1 MSKEVDMNVTNV
13 FERNFKSLND
23 ESIKYIINQGGSS
36 SSKTYSILQCL
47 IIKAL
52 SKPNLKI
59 DIIRFS
65 QPLLMK
71 SVYPDFIRIMNDL
84 NLFETNR
91 YSKKYNTYTFKNGSQ
106 IKFDSYDDE
115 IKARGRRRDYLFINE
130 ANELPYEIFF
140 QLDLR
145 TRHKTIIDFN
155 PSDTDSYVYSL
166 LKNKDS
172 ILIKSTYKD
181 NRFLE
186 QSIVEKIEG
195 LINADE
201 NYYKIY
207 ALGEMPIK
215 NNKVYNHFRFEDFE
229 FNDTNV
235 KWGLDFGY
243 NHPTALIKYE
253 KIDDILHFKEYIY
266 ESGLTISELIN
277 KMKQIGITQT
287 IYCDSARPEII
298 KELKQNGFRAETAN
312 KNVKQGIDY
321 LRSHQVIIH
330 RESTNIQNEYR
341 KYIYKT
347 TNGELTD
354 EVVKLYDDAMDA
366 MRYAAFTSSF
376 VRKAPSFSSL

>member
-1 MSKEVDMNVTNV
+1 MKEVELGVTNV
-13 FERNFKSLND
+13 FKRNFDAIND
-23 ESIKYIINQGGSS
+23 DSIKYIINQGGSS
-36 SSKTYSILQCL
+36 SSKTYSILQSL
-47 IIKAL
+47 IIL
-52 SKPNLKI
+52 CLNKPNIKV

-71 SVYPDFIRIMNDL
+71 SVYPDFFRIMTDL
-84 NLFETNR
+84 NLFDLNR
-91 YSKKYNTYTFKNGSQ
+91 YSKKYNTFTFKNNSQ
-106 IKFDSYDDE
+106 IKFDSYDE
-115 IKARGRRRDYLFINE
+115 EVKARGRRRDYLFVNE

-145 TRHKTIIDFN
+145 TRCKTIIDFN

-172 ILIKSTYKD
+172 LLIKSTYKD

-186 QSIVEKIEG
+186 QSIVDKIEG

-207 ALGEMPIK
+207 ALGEMPVK
-215 NNKVYNHFRFEDFE
+215 TSKVYSHFRFEDFQ
-229 FNDTNV
+229 FNEVNV

-253 KIDDILHFKEYIY
+253 MIDDILHFKEYIY

-277 KMKQIGITQT
+277 KIKELNIKEPV
-287 IYCDSARPEII
+287 YCDSARPEII
-298 KELKQNGFRAETAN
+298 KELKNNNIKAESSN
-312 KNVKQGIDY
+312 KNVKQGIDF
-321 LRSHQVIIH
+321 LRSHQVIVH
-330 RESTNIQNEYR
+330 KDSTNIQTEYR

-347 TNGELTD
+347 QNGELTD

-366 MRYAAFTSSF
+366 MRYAAYSSSF
-376 VRKAPSFSSL
+376 IRKAPSFISL